1 MSAVDI
7 HPLIRDTIH
16 SHCDDEHMETV
27 IMNVLREVIARQY
40 LKTDDRTFKKRYRE
54 IILDGFKEELS
65 SA

>member
-1 MSAVDI
+1 MSSVDI

-16 SHCDDEHMETV
+16 NRCDDKRMETI

-40 LKTDDRTFKKRYRE
+40 LKTDDKVFKKRYRE
-54 IILDGFKEELS
+54 IILDGFREDLG

>member
-1 MSAVDI
+1 MSSVDI

-16 SHCDDEHMETV
+16 NHCDDGRMETV
-27 IMNVLREVIARQY
+27 IMNVLREIIERQY

-54 IILDGFKEELS
+54 IILDGFKEDLG